1 VRFRQQALRKLE
13 GPEQLDQ
20 VVRLASAPSWLL
32 AGLLSVIVL
41 TAAVWASVST
51 VARTVRATGV
61 LIHSNG
67 VSDLDATKSGG
78 VVKVWAQPNQL
89 ITAGAPLYTLQRTEG
104 SLETINS
111 PWDAYV
117 VGILVSEGQL
127 VQPGSRIA
135 SLERVDT
142 PGDALRAVV
151 FVSAAAAPM
160 LRAGFPADISAKS
173 VPTAVFG
180 TLSGTVASVGA
191 FPETQESLRA
201 FLGGG
206 VDSSAILSH
215 GSVIRVTVTLATV
228 AGSSTTLRWSKTAP
242 PFQLNSE
249 SSVTA
254 LFTVAEEH
262 PMNWVLGR

>member
-1 VRFRQQALRKLE
+1 VKFRQQALRRLE

-51 VARTVRATGV
+51 VAHTVRANGV
-61 LIHSNG
+61 LIHANG
-67 VSDLDATKSGG
+67 VSDLDATLSGG
-78 VVKVWAQPNQL
+78 VIKVWTQPNQL
-89 ITAGAPLYTLQRTEG
+89 VTAGSPLYTLQRANG
-104 SLETINS
+104 SLDTVNS

-117 VGILVSEGQL
+117 VGVLVSEGQL
-127 VQPGSRIA
+127 VQPGTRIA

-151 FVSAAAAPM
+151 FVSASAAPL
-160 LRAGFPADISAKS
+160 LRAGFPADIRAKS
-173 VPTAVFG
+173 VPVAVFG
-180 TLSGTVASVGA
+180 TLRGVVTSVGA
-191 FPETQESLRA
+191 FPETPESLQA
-201 FLGGG
+201 FLGSG
-206 VDSSAILSH
+206 VDSSTILSH
-215 GSVIRVTVTLATV
+215 GSVIRVTVALATV
-228 AGSSTTLRWSKTAP
+228 PGSPSTLRWSKTPP